1 MSEDYEDYSTT
12 SKDYDRGRRRVR
24 QLDYATLLHN
34 TDGFSSAAR
43 QIVGLEVILGALT
56 VNTKRQLRE
65 LHILDVGTTRT
76 SYSNPWLGI

>member
-1 MSEDYEDYSTT
+1 MSEDYEDYSAT

-24 QLDYATLLHN
+24 QQHFCI

-56 VNTKRQLRE
+56 VNTNRQLRE
-65 LHILDVGTTRT
+65 LHILDVGT
-76 SYSNPWLGI
+76 Y